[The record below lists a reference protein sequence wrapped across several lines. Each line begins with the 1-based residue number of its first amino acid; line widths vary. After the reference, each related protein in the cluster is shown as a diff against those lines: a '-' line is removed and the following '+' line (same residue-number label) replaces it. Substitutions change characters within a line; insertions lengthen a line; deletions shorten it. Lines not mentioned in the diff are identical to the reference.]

1 MVIFHGYVSLPEGN
15 FLFDLELLPM
25 IDPCQNAAPLEE
37 ASPKVGSCKPGDV
50 DSYAGII
57 HKDKELAEQLGVV
70 NGFIWIPCPIYRH
83 GIQRREFKRDFFL
96 CNVVTFCD
104 SSHLFFW

>member
-25 IDPCQNAAPLEE
+25 VDPCQNAAPLEE

-57 HKDKELAEQLGVV
+57 HKDKELAEQLAVV
-70 NGFIWIPCPIYRH
+70 NGFIWIPYGIIWIYVDTG
-83 GIQRREFKRDFFL
+83 GIHVGTWYDR
-96 CNVVTFCD
+96 
-104 SSHLFFW
+104 